1 MFKMISKSR
10 EAEVWTFAI
19 AFFSYVIR
27 ITMKAIC
34 KTKLIGQVYEKGI
47 AYAIALPLFGSY
59 PLLLIVG
66 LIEICGES

>member
-10 EAEVWTFAI
+10 YAEVWALAI

-34 KTKLIGQVYEKGI
+34 KTKLICQVYQKRI

-59 PLLLIVG
+59 LLLLIVG
-66 LIEICGES
+66 LIEICG

>member
-1 MFKMISKSR
+1 M
-10 EAEVWTFAI
+10 
-19 AFFSYVIR
+19 
-27 ITMKAIC
+27 
-34 KTKLIGQVYEKGI
+34 GQVYEKGI

>member
-10 EAEVWTFAI
+10 DADVWAFSI

-34 KTKLIGQVYEKGI
+34 KTKLMGQVYEKGL

-59 PLLLIVG
+59 LLLLIVG
-66 LIEICGES
+66 LIEICG